1 MQAFRG
7 ASKPSTLGT
16 TQIEFNI
23 SISDGFCKN
32 PEEARLARLG
42 CKILAE
48 ERYRGLGSGTL
59 IWSRLLPQLSNAIP
73 SVNAAVAALG
83 AIYEAIFLTS
93 TFASTSK
100 RRAAIQYGRAIHH
113 VQQDLSSQLHG
124 PIPLLLSCALLAFAE
139 VLQRRQYHALMH
151 LQGALRV
158 LHARN
163 ECLTKARLP
172 PYVGVNGLG
181 TTDASATGLEDNLS
195 LMFMTLDIQ
204 KASYALGQ
212 SPDLSSSHDRH
223 LQDVSL
229 KMENI
234 NEAELQLVRVIH
246 SCYHFTSRASE
257 FKYLS
262 RAAIPSDLVFEQG
275 RHIAKLSLWLHTLN
289 QDFLSIPPGPNH
301 KLSSDTYHHALVLR
315 TQCLSTLIYLST
327 ILNSHECSYD
337 LHAPRFQQII
347 QDTTTIL
354 AHDSGASSPLRHF
367 RPSPGIVQPLF
378 LTATKYRHTF
388 WRRQAIDLLRR
399 AGREGPFD
407 GKLLAAVAS
416 RAVEIEEGECT
427 HRLPVAER
435 ILPEHVA
442 EVERVHGCGMDAEAK
457 DEEEMRYAT
466 VMFSRCRDVDQMVD
480 GAECW
485 DHEINWII
493 WDESVLF

>member
-1 MQAFRG
+1 
-7 ASKPSTLGT
+7 
-16 TQIEFNI
+16 
-23 SISDGFCKN
+23 
-32 PEEARLARLG
+32 
-42 CKILAE
+42 
-48 ERYRGLGSGTL
+48 
-59 IWSRLLPQLSNAIP
+59 LPQLSNAIP

-93 TFASTSK
+93 SFSSISK

-139 VLQRRQYHALMH
+139 VLQRRQYHALTH
-151 LQGALRV
+151 LRGALRV
-158 LHARN
+158 LRGRN
-163 ECLTKARLP
+163 ECLTEARVHAS
-172 PYVGVNGLG
+172 VGANGLN
-181 TTDASATGLEDNLS
+181 TTYFTATGLDDNLS

-212 SPDLSSSHDRH
+212 SPDLSSSHNQD

-229 KMENI
+229 KMESI
-234 NEAELQLVRVIH
+234 NEAELQLVRLIH

-262 RAAIPSDLVFEQG
+262 RAAIPSDLVLEQG
-275 RHIAKLSLWLHTLN
+275 RHIAKLSLWLESLN
-289 QDFLSIPPGPNH
+289 QDFLPLRPGSTH

-327 ILNSHECSYD
+327 VLNPHECSYD
-337 LHAPRFQQII
+337 LHTSLFQRII

-354 AHDSGASSPLRHF
+354 AHNSGASSQLRHF
-367 RPSPGIVQPLF
+367 RPSPGVVQPLF
-378 LTATKYRHTF
+378 LAATKYRHTF

-416 RAVEIEEGECT
+416 RAVEIEEGESR
-427 HRLPVAER
+427 HRLPVVER

-457 DEEEMRYAT
+457 DEEEEMRYVT
-466 VMFSRCRDVDQMVD
+466 VMFSRCRDVEQMVD

-485 DHEINWII
+485 DHGSNWDI
-493 WDESVLF
+493 WDEFVVL